1 MRGLHPCLHHRI
13 TFNPHCVTMKKTLTI
28 LALALTLGACAS
40 APQLAAPQAI
50 KAPTPIMGNT
60 GKYMSPY
67 TEDGT
72 VALWVEKGRAASAGA
87 GVGGF
92 VGAQAGAKLAENIPF
107 VGGWIGQSVGES
119 VGRQVALKM
128 VGGEEFIKANSD
140 MSFNNVNEL
149 AVYMYAKNSS
159 HKDFAEVL
167 DLTQKIYPD
176 LKTAYYPAIVAAS
189 RAAR

>member
-1 MRGLHPCLHHRI
+1 
-13 TFNPHCVTMKKTLTI
+13 MKKTLTI
-28 LALALTLGACAS
+28 LALAVTLGACAS
-40 APQLAAPQAI
+40 APQLAAPMAI
-50 KAPTPIMGNT
+50 KAPEPIIGNS

-72 VALWVEKGRAASAGA
+72 VAPWVEKGRAASTGA

-92 VGAQAGAKLAENIPF
+92 IGAQAGAKLAENIPF
-107 VGGWIGQSVGES
+107 VGGFIGQSVGES

-140 MSFNNVNEL
+140 LSFNSVNDL
-149 AVYMYAKNSS
+149 AVYMYAKNSG
-159 HKDFAEVL
+159 HKDYAEVL

-176 LKTAYYPAIVAAS
+176 LKSAYFPAIAAAS
-189 RAAR
+189 RATR

>member
-1 MRGLHPCLHHRI
+1 M
-13 TFNPHCVTMKKTLTI
+13 NK
-28 LALALTLGACAS
+28 ALVLTLVTAALVGCAS
-40 APQLAAPQAI
+40 APQIAAPQAI
-50 KAPTPIMGNT
+50 AAPAPIVGNS

-72 VALWVEKGRAASAGA
+72 VAPWVEKGRAASAGA
-87 GVGGF
+87 SVGSF

-119 VGRQVALKM
+119 VGRQLALKM

-140 MSFNNVNEL
+140 MSFNSVNEL

-159 HKDFAEVL
+159 HKDYAAVL
-167 DLTQKIYPD
+167 DLTQKVYPD
-176 LKTAYYPAIVAAS
+176 LKTAYLPAIVAAS
-189 RAAR
+189 RKR